1 MRPPGLTETT
11 ARQGLGRAGW
21 KASCNLN
28 SAVRT
33 ETSLGPRGVV
43 PRFSKLYKDPS
54 DQEAAGIPIAG
65 VRATMKTYSI
75 RKFIALCFALAGA
88 SIGPSR
94 AGSFD
99 ISAFTAAD
107 VNLSGGLDAT
117 EFNTTLEIGLSA
129 RAQAKLFRRA
139 DFDRDLAIQVN
150 EFLIFRG
157 VIQPNNRIERV
168 FFQADLSINGT
179 LDFNEFISTH
189 PGRAPLVVIRR
200 GFLRADTNLDSLVTL
215 EEYVAFR
222 RGQSPPGTL
231 SIFQLADFD
240 GNAQITLTQFG
251 FWFPQTASDAKIQ
264 AKFARFDANADGVL
278 TVGEWNPGVRG

>member
-1 MRPPGLTETT
+1 VESILQFKHRSSHRDVFGTL
-11 ARQGLGRAGW
+11 
-21 KASCNLN
+21 
-28 SAVRT
+28 
-33 ETSLGPRGVV
+33 GVV
-43 PRFSKLYKDPS
+43 PRFSKLYKGRS

-75 RKFIALCFALAGA
+75 RKLIALCLVLAGA

-240 GNAQITLTQFG
+240 GNAQITLTEFG